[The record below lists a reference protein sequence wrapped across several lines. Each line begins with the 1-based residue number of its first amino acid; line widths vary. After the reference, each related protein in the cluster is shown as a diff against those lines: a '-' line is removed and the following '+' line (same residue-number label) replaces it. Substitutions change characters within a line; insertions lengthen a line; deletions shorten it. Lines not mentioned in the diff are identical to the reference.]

1 MYFDLLLRFLT
12 YLELM
17 LSGFQSLEQSI
28 GFPVTGDE
36 SFSISVDDG
45 RKYQVVGI
53 VSHSFEVVRYTD
65 ESLHLSEILG
75 LDLLKWR
82 TELQL
87 LLSERFM
94 R

>member
-1 MYFDLLLRFLT
+1 
-12 YLELM
+12 M
-17 LSGFQSLEQSI
+17 LSSFQSLEQSVC
-28 GFPVTGDE
+28 FPVTGDE

-45 RKYQVVGI
+45 RKYQVGGI
-53 VSHSFEVVRYTD
+53 ISHSFEVVRDTD

-75 LDLLKWR
+75 FDLLKWR

>member
-1 MYFDLLLRFLT
+1 
-12 YLELM
+12 M
-17 LSGFQSLEQSI
+17 LGSFQSLEQSVS
-28 GFPVTGDE
+28 FPVTGDE
-36 SFSISVDDG
+36 SFSISVDNG
-45 RKYQVVGI
+45 RKYQVGGI
-53 VSHSFEVVRYTD
+53 ISHSFEVVRDTD

-75 LDLLKWR
+75 FDLLKWR

>member
-1 MYFDLLLRFLT
+1 
-12 YLELM
+12 M
-17 LSGFQSLEQSI
+17 LSSFQSLEQSVS
-28 GFPVTGDE
+28 FPVTGDE

-45 RKYQVVGI
+45 RKYQVGGI
-53 VSHSFEVVRYTD
+53 ISHSFEVVRDTD
-65 ESLHLSEILG
+65 ESLHLSKILG
-75 LDLLKWR
+75 FDLLKWR

>member
-1 MYFDLLLRFLT
+1 
-12 YLELM
+12 M
-17 LSGFQSLEQSI
+17 LSSFQSLEQSVS
-28 GFPVTGDE
+28 FPVTGDE
-36 SFSISVDDG
+36 SFSISVYDG
-45 RKYQVVGI
+45 RKYQVGGI
-53 VSHSFEVVRYTD
+53 ISHSFEVVRDTD

-75 LDLLKWR
+75 FDLLKWR